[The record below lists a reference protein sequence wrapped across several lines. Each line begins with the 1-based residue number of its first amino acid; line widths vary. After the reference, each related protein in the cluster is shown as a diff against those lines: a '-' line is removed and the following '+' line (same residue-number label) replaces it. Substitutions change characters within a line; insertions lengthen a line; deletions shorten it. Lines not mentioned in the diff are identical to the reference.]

1 MPKLPQHIEERFDK
15 EFLSKEYDISDCSYE
30 MHCKQ
35 IKSFIATILNE
46 ERERIAKTIRDEVTK
61 YVQEAVKNPKS
72 DNYIY
77 AENIPLNRLDRIINL
92 IKEDE
97 KNNI

>member
-1 MPKLPQHIEERFDK
+1 VCTVDEDKLSE
-15 EFLSKEYDISDCSYE
+15 L
-30 MHCKQ
+30 
-35 IKSFIATILNE
+35 IATILEE
-46 ERERIAKTIRDEVTK
+46 EREMVAKMIRDEVIK

-77 AENIPLNRLDRIINL
+77 AENIPLNRLDDIINL

-97 KNNI
+97 